1 MAESMTQSCRKT
13 TFDML
18 GALQGVLTYATKTHY
33 RFDKR
38 DYSWHYPPLDLPMPP
53 ENVNV
58 PSLRK
63 LIACINEV
71 SAATP
76 GWAAHANAHEQA

>member
-1 MAESMTQSCRKT
+1 MAESKPHSCRKT
-13 TFDML
+13 TLDMFL
-18 GALQGVLTYATKTHY
+18 ALQGVLTYATKTHY

>member
-1 MAESMTQSCRKT
+1 MPLQSRMSMA
-13 TFDML
+13 
-18 GALQGVLTYATKTHY
+18 AVVQGVLTYATKTHW

-38 DYSWHYPPLDLPMPP
+38 DYSWHYPPLNLPAPP
-53 ENVNV
+53 DNVAS

-76 GWAAHANAHEQA
+76 SWAAAANAQEQ